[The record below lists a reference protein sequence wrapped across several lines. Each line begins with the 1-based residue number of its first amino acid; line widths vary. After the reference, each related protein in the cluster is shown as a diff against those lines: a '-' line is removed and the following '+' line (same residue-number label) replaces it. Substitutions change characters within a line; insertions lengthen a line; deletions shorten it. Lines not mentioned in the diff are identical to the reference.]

1 MSAQPTLPTICKTNH
16 LSLEEFA
23 NVISLLFE
31 PTALLTQRIYDARP
45 YESYDQLLDKA
56 DELIKELSPLEQLE
70 VVNAHPR
77 IGEKASKLSALSKM
91 EQGKASANEDAIL
104 AKWAEL
110 NKKYEDKYGFRFVIF
125 VNGRSKES
133 LFPIVEERIANST
146 KNQELLTGLSEMVDI
161 ARDRARKLQAASLAD
176 GNAPSPKI

>member
-1 MSAQPTLPTICKTNH
+1 
-16 LSLEEFA
+16 
-23 NVISLLFE
+23 
-31 PTALLTQRIYDARP
+31 PTALLTQRIYDACP

-77 IGEKASKLSALSKM
+77 IGEKATKLSALSKI
-91 EQGKASANEDAIL
+91 EQGNASANEDAVL

-110 NKKYEDKYGFRFVIF
+110 NKQYEDKYGFRFVIF

-133 LFPIVEERIANST
+133 LFPIVEDRIANST
-146 KNQELLTGLSEMVDI
+146 KTQELVTGLSEMVDI
-161 ARDRARKLQAASLAD
+161 ARDRARKLQAANSSEA
-176 GNAPSPKI
+176 APSPKI